1 MILHMKLQLAGTPLG
16 NPKDASIRLIEAI
29 KAADV
34 IAAEDSRRFQRLC
47 QDLEISTNAKVFS
60 FFEGNESGRTSE
72 LIDLLNRD
80 LTVLVVTDA
89 GMPTVSDPGF
99 KLVRAA
105 INEGIQVEVI
115 PGPSAVTTAVAI
127 SGLPTDRFT
136 FEGFVPRSESG
147 RKKFFEDLKFETR
160 TMVIFEAPHRLM
172 ETLEEAMNVLGGS
185 REAVIC
191 REMTKT
197 YEEII
202 RGTFKE
208 LNLWAGSK
216 EILGEITIVISG
228 ASTDAKQA
236 TEQEIIAKVQE
247 FEAVGMERKEAVA
260 AVAKEM
266 DLPKRQVFDA
276 MIRAKKS
283 QTES

>member
-29 KAADV
+29 KNADV

-47 QDLEISTNAKVFS
+47 QDLEISTNAKVLS
-60 FFEGNESGRTSE
+60 FFEGNEIGRTSE
-72 LIDLLNRD
+72 LIDLIKQG

-105 INEGIQVEVI
+105 INERIQVEVI
-115 PGPSAVTTAVAI
+115 PGPSAVTTAIAL
-127 SGLPTDRFT
+127 SGLPTDRFS
-136 FEGFVPRSESG
+136 FEGFVPRSESA

-160 TMVIFEAPHRLM
+160 TMVVFEAPHRLI
-172 ETLEEAMNVLGGS
+172 ETLEEAMNILGSS

-197 YEEII
+197 YEEIV

-228 ASTDAKQA
+228 AATDAKFA